1 MDLLIWII
9 YVVHAYIHTYIHICR
24 PLKETCYVFFFFLFS
39 IFVLLNVK
47 NLESERIL
55 RILIFTILRKVMNP
69 CLNKQEGNK
78 VLSQNTV

>member
-1 MDLLIWII
+1 MS
-9 YVVHAYIHTYIHICR
+9 YMHIHTYIHICR

-55 RILIFTILRKVMNP
+55 RILIFTILRKVMTYCN
-69 CLNKQEGNK
+69 
-78 VLSQNTV
+78 